1 MNRTKHIDL
10 PSPLIPLRKGTF
22 RRTFSVEWKIAG
34 FLLIILTMVSTFPVQ
49 SQTRISDLV
58 EVDNAQ
64 KAELIG
70 YGLVSGLDRSGD
82 RSIGSRGSAFTV
94 QSIAS
99 MLDKFGINVD
109 PTRLRTRNVAAVM
122 VTAEISPYHSPGSE
136 IDVTIS
142 SLGDASSLQGGVLLQ
157 TPLMNPQTQQV
168 YAYAQG
174 PLVVGGFEAGIP
186 GAKIS
191 NNQSLT
197 ATIPGGGSVV
207 KNDVYTP
214 SRNEPLGLILRQPNY
229 TNATR
234 IVEAVNEQF
243 ENGIASVSN
252 AGFVNIQWPN
262 GFENTGDLNFFTNTV
277 LNLQIEVDTPARVV
291 INERTG
297 TIVAGGDV
305 VIDEVLISHGN
316 IQIQTQIT
324 PFVSQP
330 APFSNGNTV
339 QGAIPEVGMSEEQ
352 AQNLVLEPDTRVTEL
367 SNSLNNLG
375 LSPRD
380 IISIFQAIDKAGA
393 LKGKLI
399 VM

>member
-1 MNRTKHIDL
+1 MKINSRHIC
-10 PSPLIPLRKGTF
+10 LILCLFGLAGLGTV
-22 RRTFSVEWKIAG
+22 RG
-34 FLLIILTMVSTFPVQ
+34 
-49 SQTRISDLV
+49 QTRIGELV
-58 EVDNAQ
+58 EVKNAR
-64 KAELIG
+64 KVNLIG

-109 PTRLRTRNVAAVM
+109 PSRLRTRNVAAVM
-122 VTAEISPYHSPGSE
+122 VTAEISPYHSPGSV
-136 IDVTIS
+136 IDVTVS

-157 TPLMNPQTQQV
+157 TPLMNPRTNQV

-174 PLVVGGFEAGIP
+174 PLVAGGYEAGIP
-186 GAKIS
+186 GARIS
-191 NNQSLT
+191 SNQSLT
-197 ATIPGGGSVV
+197 ATIPSGGTVEQ
-207 KNDVYTP
+207 NDIYRPTP
-214 SRNEPLGLILRQPNY
+214 DEPLGIILQQPSY

-234 IVEAVNEQF
+234 IVEAVNGQF
-243 ENGIASVSN
+243 ENEVASVMN
-252 AGFVNIQWPN
+252 AGFVSIQWPP
-262 GFENTGDLNFFTNTV
+262 GFETTGDLNFFTNTV
-277 LNLQIEVDTPARVV
+277 LNTEIDVETPARVV

-305 VIDEVLISHGN
+305 VIDEVMVAHGN
-316 IQIQTQIT
+316 IQIQTQLT

-330 APFSNGNTV
+330 PPFSNGETV
-339 QGAIPEVGMSEEQ
+339 QGTIPRARVREEQ
-352 AQNLVLEPDTRVTEL
+352 AQNLVIEPDTRVTEL
-367 SNSLNNLG
+367 SNSLTKLG

>member
-1 MNRTKHIDL
+1 MTKKAISCVVLILIFGMTDL
-10 PSPLIPLRKGTF
+10 AVLQ
-22 RRTFSVEWKIAG
+22 A
-34 FLLIILTMVSTFPVQ
+34 
-49 SQTRISDLV
+49 QTRISDLV
-58 EVDNAQ
+58 EVKNAQ
-64 KAELIG
+64 KVELIG
-70 YGLVSGLDRSGD
+70 YGLVSGLDRTGD
-82 RSIGSRGSAFTV
+82 RALGSRGSAFTV

-122 VTAEISPYHSPGSE
+122 VTAEVSPYHSPGSE
-136 IDVTIS
+136 IDVTVS

-157 TPLMNPQTQQV
+157 TPLMKPQTKNV

-174 PLVVGGFEAGIP
+174 PLVVGGFEGGMP
-186 GAKIS
+186 GARFS
-191 NNQSLT
+191 RNQSLT
-197 ATIPGGGSVV
+197 ATIPGGGSVEQ
-207 KNDVYTP
+207 NDVYTP
-214 SRNEPLGLILRQPNY
+214 SLNEPLGLILRQPNY
-229 TNATR
+229 TNARR
-234 IVEAVNEQF
+234 IAEAVNDQF
-243 ENGIASVSN
+243 ENEIASVEN
-252 AGFVNIQWPN
+252 AGFLNIEWPD
-262 GFENTGDLNFFTNTV
+262 GFETTGDLNFFTSTV
-277 LNLQIEVDTPARVV
+277 LDLEIEVETPARVV

-316 IQIQTQIT
+316 IQIQTQVT

-330 APFSNGNTV
+330 PPFSNGETV
-339 QGAIPEVGMSEEQ
+339 QGAIPETAVSEEQ